1 MPVRDMIYCLF
12 KTQFLTIFA
21 HVQIFT
27 FIFFLEKKKKKNPK
41 ASKLGNHIT
50 SKQNGKK
57 LYLMPVYIP
66 CKALEATY

>member
-1 MPVRDMIYCLF
+1 
-12 KTQFLTIFA
+12 
-21 HVQIFT
+21 VQIFT
-27 FIFFLEKKKKKNPK
+27 FIFFLEKRKKKEKKKKPK
-41 ASKLGNHIT
+41 ASKQGNHIT